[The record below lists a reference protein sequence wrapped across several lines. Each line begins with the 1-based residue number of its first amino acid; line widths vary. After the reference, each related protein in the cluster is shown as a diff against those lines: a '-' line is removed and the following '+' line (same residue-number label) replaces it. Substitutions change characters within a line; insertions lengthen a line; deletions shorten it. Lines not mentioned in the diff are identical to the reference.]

1 MWLCIASINI
11 KVPTCSWSPLNS
23 SEHVSMGS
31 WATNCKTFLTW
42 MPPGGCHPLRP
53 PHASHHLQ
61 VTPEVVPECHLV
73 PRALPQQ
80 SAPQILWSQ
89 IERWGIDGN
98 PKREQKKWRR
108 KVCWER
114 GGQESGRCHRNHHS
128 FADNQSQGKYRYKIN
143 ALNTVSYYI
152 WFFRKRK
159 KKIFCGTFS
168 LTLLRE
174 RGMLFDIGI
183 CRYMHLL
190 YKVEKISGGGN
201 RWLGLQPERFFLEA
215 LVVGGWSVRL
225 WAVILYSGQCA
236 GQARCTS

>member
-42 MPPGGCHPLRP
+42 MPPGGRHPLRP
-53 PHASHHLQ
+53 PYASHHLQ

-98 PKREQKKWRR
+98 PKREQKMWRR

-114 GGQESGRCHRNHHS
+114 GGARKRAVPPKPPQFRW
-128 FADNQSQGKYRYKIN
+128 QSKPGKYRYKIN
-143 ALNTVSYYI
+143 ALNSVSYYV
-152 WFFRKRK
+152 WFFRKRQ

-174 RGMLFDIGI
+174 MGVLFDIGI

-190 YKVEKISGGGN
+190 YKVEKISGDGN
-201 RWLGLQPERFFLEA
+201 RWAWVTAWKIFFLKP
-215 LVVGGWSVRL
+215 W
-225 WAVILYSGQCA
+225 
-236 GQARCTS
+236 